1 MGFTYWPASRM
12 VQEKETVVE
21 QKQKEQKERR
31 NGMVGPPPVLT
42 ADGKQVRIGGEEVSG
57 KNERQRRNGIVEAP
71 FVGPDGFVT
80 SSSPNCPRFK
90 IKMNSALHDINVF
103 MNIDH

>member
-1 MGFTYWPASRM
+1 M

-21 QKQKEQKERR
+21 QQKEQKERR

-42 ADGKQVRIGGEEVSG
+42 ADGKQVRIGGEEVNQ

-80 SSSPNCPRFK
+80 SSHHLTVQDSR
-90 IKMNSALHDINVF
+90 SR
-103 MNIDH
+103 

>member
-1 MGFTYWPASRM
+1 M

-42 ADGKQVRIGGEEVSG
+42 ADGKQVRIGGEEVNG

-80 SSSPNCPRFK
+80 SSHHLTVQDSR
-90 IKMNSALHDINVF
+90 SR
-103 MNIDH
+103 